1 MSKSRRTTMEKEY
14 GTKNKKVR
22 REPPSLQHLENAQPL
37 VLDRDL
43 RLHLTLLLASRR
55 GR

>member
-1 MSKSRRTTMEKEY
+1 MEKEY

-22 REPPSLQHLENAQPL
+22 GELLSLQHLENVQPL

-43 RLHLTLLLASRR
+43 RLHSTLLLASRR
-55 GR
+55 ER